1 MSRTMISFTLHTFST
16 VSQKLF
22 TFEFMDLTPIWLTL
36 KLASI
41 TALILLLIGLPLAYW
56 LSKGR
61 SIAKIILE
69 AIITMPLVL
78 PPSVLGFYLL
88 LAFSPQHGVG
98 KWLQQVFNVQLV
110 FSFQGLILASV
121 IYSMPFMIGPIKSA
135 LQQLPVSLSQA
146 SYTLGKTERQTFIHV
161 LLPNI
166 RASVLTA
173 VILTFAHTLGEFG
186 VVLMIGGNI
195 PGITR
200 VASIAVY
207 DSVEN
212 QDYSAANAYSLILFS
227 ITFVMVISVFV
238 FNKYKAKSPL
248 E

>member
-1 MSRTMISFTLHTFST
+1 
-16 VSQKLF
+16 
-22 TFEFMDLTPIWLTL
+22 MDLSPIWLTL
-36 KLASI
+36 KLAGI
-41 TALILLLIGLPLAYW
+41 TTLLLLLVGLPLAWW
-56 LSKGR
+56 LSKRR
-61 SIAKIILE
+61 SIFKVILE

-88 LAFSPQHGVG
+88 IAFSPQHGVG
-98 KWLQQVFNVQLV
+98 KWLLNTFNIQFV
-110 FSFQGLILASV
+110 FSFQGLASV

-135 LQQLPVSLSQA
+135 LQQLPASLAQA
-146 SYTLGKTERQTFIHV
+146 SYTLGKSERETFLSV

-166 RASVLTA
+166 KPSLLTA
-173 VILTFAHTLGEFG
+173 IVLTFAHTLGEFG

-195 PGITR
+195 PNVTR

-212 QDYSAANAYSLILFS
+212 MDYSTANVYSLILFS
-227 ITFVMVISVFV
+227 ITFVMVIGVFI
-238 FNKYKAKSPL
+238 FNKAHAKSPL

>member
-1 MSRTMISFTLHTFST
+1 
-16 VSQKLF
+16 
-22 TFEFMDLTPIWLTL
+22 MDLNPIWLTL
-36 KLASI
+36 KLAGI
-41 TALILLLIGLPLAYW
+41 TTLVLLAIGLPVAWW

-61 SIAKIILE
+61 SVFKIILE

-88 LAFSPQHGVG
+88 LAFSPQHGIG
-98 KWLQQVFNVQLV
+98 HWLKQTFDIQFV
-110 FSFQGLILASV
+110 FSFQGLVLASV

-135 LQQLPVSLSQA
+135 LQQLPPSLSQA
-146 SYTLGKTERQTFIHV
+146 SYSLGKTKWQTFIHV

-166 RASVLTA
+166 KPSLLTA
-173 VILTFAHTLGEFG
+173 IVLTFAHTLGEFG

-195 PGITR
+195 PNVTR

-207 DSVEN
+207 DSVE
-212 QDYSAANAYSLILFS
+212 QMDYASANTYSLILFA
-227 ITFVMVISVFV
+227 ITFIMVIAIFV
-238 FNKYKAKSPL
+238 FNKYQAKSPL

>member
-1 MSRTMISFTLHTFST
+1 
-16 VSQKLF
+16 
-22 TFEFMDLTPIWLTL
+22 MDWAPIWLTL
-36 KLASI
+36 KLAVI
-41 TALILLLIGLPLAYW
+41 TTGILLVIGLPIAYW

-61 SIAKIILE
+61 SIIKIIIE

-88 LAFSPQHGVG
+88 IAFSPQHGLG
-98 KWLQQVFNVQLV
+98 LWLQQHFNIQFV
-110 FSFQGLILASV
+110 FSFQGLVLASV

-146 SYTLGKTERQTFIHV
+146 SYTLGKTELQTFVKV
-161 LLPNI
+161 LLPNM
-166 RASVLTA
+166 RASLLTA
-173 VILTFAHTLGEFG
+173 VVLTFAHTLGEFG

-195 PGITR
+195 PNVTR
-200 VASIAVY
+200 VASIAIY

-212 QDYSAANAYSLILFS
+212 MDYATANAYSLILFA
-227 ITFVMVISVFV
+227 ITFVIVIAVFI
-238 FNKYKAKSPL
+238 FNKRSAKIPL

>member
-1 MSRTMISFTLHTFST
+1 MELS
-16 VSQKLF
+16 
-22 TFEFMDLTPIWLTL
+22 PIWLTL

-41 TALILLLIGLPLAYW
+41 TTLILLLICLPLAWW

-61 SIAKIILE
+61 SIFKIILE

-88 LAFSPQHGVG
+88 LAFSPQHGIG
-98 KWLQQVFNVQLV
+98 KWLHDVFDIQFV
-110 FSFQGLILASV
+110 FSFQGLVLASV
-121 IYSMPFMIGPIKSA
+121 IYSLPFMIGPVKSA

-146 SYTLGKTERQTFIHV
+146 SYTLGKSERQTFIHI

-195 PGITR
+195 PNVTR

-207 DSVEN
+207 DSVE
-212 QDYSAANAYSLILFS
+212 QMDYAAANAYSFILFS
-227 ITFVMVISVFV
+227 ITFVLVIGVF
-238 FNKYKAKSPL
+238 
-248 E
+248 

>member
-1 MSRTMISFTLHTFST
+1 
-16 VSQKLF
+16 
-22 TFEFMDLTPIWLTL
+22 MDLTPIWLTL
-36 KLASI
+36 KLAGI
-41 TALILLLIGLPLAYW
+41 TTLVLLLIGLPLAYW

-61 SIAKIILE
+61 SFVKIILE

-88 LAFSPQHGVG
+88 MAFSPQHGIG
-98 KWLQQVFNVQLV
+98 SWLQKVFNVQLV
-110 FSFQGLILASV
+110 FSFPGLVLASV

-135 LQQLPVSLSQA
+135 LQQLPVSLAQA
-146 SYTLGKTERQTFIHV
+146 SYTLGKSERQTFIKV

-173 VILTFAHTLGEFG
+173 AILTFAHTLGEFG

-195 PGITR
+195 PGVTR

-212 QDYSAANAYSLILFS
+212 MDYRSANAYSLTLFC
-227 ITFVMVISVFV
+227 ITFIMVISVFV

>member
-1 MSRTMISFTLHTFST
+1 
-16 VSQKLF
+16 
-22 TFEFMDLTPIWLTL
+22 MDLSPIWLTL
-36 KLASI
+36 KLAAI
-41 TALILLLIGLPLAYW
+41 TTLLLLLVGVPIAWW

-61 SIAKIILE
+61 SFFKTLIE

-88 LAFSPQHGVG
+88 LAFSPQHGLG
-98 KWLQQVFNVQLV
+98 KWLQDSFDVQFV
-110 FSFQGLILASV
+110 FSFKGLVLASF

-135 LQQLPVSLSQA
+135 LQQLPASLTQA
-146 SYTLGKTERQTFIHV
+146 SYTLGKSPWQTFKSV

-166 RASVLTA
+166 KPSLLTA
-173 VILTFAHTLGEFG
+173 IVLTFAHTLGEFG

-195 PGITR
+195 PNVTR

-207 DSVEN
+207 DSVERM
-212 QDYSAANAYSLILFS
+212 DYAAANNYSLILFA
-227 ITFVMVISVFV
+227 ITFVMVISVFI
-238 FNKYKAKSPL
+238 FNKYQAKSPL

>member
-1 MSRTMISFTLHTFST
+1 
-16 VSQKLF
+16 
-22 TFEFMDLTPIWLTL
+22 MDLTPIWLTL

-41 TALILLLIGLPLAYW
+41 TTLVLLLIGLPVAYW

-61 SIAKIILE
+61 SIVKIILE

-88 LAFSPQHGVG
+88 LAFSPQHGIG
-98 KWLQQVFNVQLV
+98 KWLHETFNIQFV

-135 LQQLPVSLSQA
+135 LQQLPLSLSQA
-146 SYTLGKTERQTFIHV
+146 SYTLGKTERQTFIKV

-166 RASVLTA
+166 RSSVLTA

-195 PGITR
+195 PNVTR

-212 QDYSAANAYSLILFS
+212 MDYHAANIYSLILFS
-227 ITFVMVISVFV
+227 ITFIMVISVFV